1 MRKIRLFWAVNLPP
15 ATRKKIH
22 RIGDRLREAGADAK
36 WVEENN
42 LHVTVKFLGDADPGL
57 VDRITEGASGRL
69 KSLER
74 FSLEPVGMGFFPG
87 AHSPRVLWVGLGG
100 DVGTLRQAALAVEDA
115 MEGLGFLREQRK
127 FSPHLT
133 LARIRSP
140 RNVERLARQVHA
152 GAAGISGLGFFDV
165 DSVDL
170 MSSTLTGSG
179 PVYRLLA
186 SVSLGTRKRHH
197 QNMKI

>member
-1 MRKIRLFWAVNLPP
+1 MQKIRLFWAVNLPP
-15 ATRKKIH
+15 GTRKKLCY
-22 RIGDRLREAGADAK
+22 IGDRLREAGADAK

-42 LHVTVKFLGDADPGL
+42 LHVTVKFLGDADPGM

-69 KSLER
+69 KDLGR
-74 FSLEPVGMGFFPG
+74 FSLEPEGMGFFPG
-87 AHSPRVLWVGLGG
+87 AHSPKVLWVGLGG
-100 DVGTLRQAALAVEDA
+100 DVGTLCEAALAVEDA
-115 MEGLGFLREQRK
+115 MEGLGFPREGRK

-140 RNVERLARQVHA
+140 RNVERLAGLVHA
-152 GAAGISGLGFFDV
+152 EAAGINGLGIFDV

-179 PVYRLLA
+179 PVYRPIARIKLA
-186 SVSLGTRKRHH
+186 
-197 QNMKI
+197 